1 MYLNKLS
8 IEQKNLFLDLCIHG
22 ANANNEF
29 ADDEK
34 AIVNAY
40 CEEMNIPVR
49 YDEQTP
55 FEECVDKLVKISSE
69 KELRELLVELTAL
82 ILADNICDE
91 YEEKFMQ
98 EFIAKAGISDSD
110 YKKILDVLVKISA
123 LYKEIDEF
131 VSQK

>member
-22 ANANNEF
+22 ANSNNEF

-40 CEEMNIPVR
+40 CEEMDIPVR

-55 FEECVDKLVKISSE
+55 FEECVDKLVEISSE
-69 KELRELLVELTAL
+69 KELKKLLVELTAL
-82 ILADNICDE
+82 ILADNVCDE
-91 YEEKFMQ
+91 DEEKFMQ
-98 EFIAKAGISDSD
+98 KFITKAGISDSE
-110 YKKILDVLVKISA
+110 YKRVLDILVKISA

-131 VSQK
+131 VSLK